1 MHATSED
8 LLQRFLSLHP
18 KLIDLSLERIERLLG
33 ALGHPERKLAPVLH
47 VAGTNGKGS
56 TAAFLRAL
64 LEAQGKRVQVYSS
77 PHLVHFH
84 ERIRLV
90 SGPISE
96 PDLLDILR
104 DCEAAN
110 AGVPITFFEITTV
123 AGLLAFSREEAD
135 FCILEVGLGGRYDA
149 TNVIDKPHACV
160 ITPVAKDHE
169 GFLGHQ
175 LRGIAGE
182 KAGIIK
188 PDVPA
193 FSAKQ
198 TPAAAEVIAE
208 EAAAQGARLY
218 RAGKDWTVRRR
229 KDGFSY
235 RDRYGALS
243 LPYPALFGDHQID
256 NAALAL
262 AALRLSGT
270 NLAEPAI
277 SKGLTQVTW
286 PARLQRLK
294 TGPLVAAAKGR
305 PVWLDG
311 GHNPHA
317 ARALARHFEG
327 ARLHLVLGIMANKKL
342 ETFLKLLAP
351 AISSLAAV
359 PILGQEAY
367 SPGDIVRAAQSLGI
381 AATSCANVES
391 AVEAVRGDVD
401 AIVVAGSLYL
411 AGQVLAETSQ
421 DGARI

>member
-18 KLIDLSLERIERLLG
+18 KLIDLSLERIERLLA

-56 TAAFLRAL
+56 TSAFMRAM

-84 ERIRLV
+84 ERIRLTV
-90 SGPISE
+90 GPISE
-96 PDLLDILR
+96 PALIDILSE
-104 DCEAAN
+104 CEAAN
-110 AGVPITFFEITTV
+110 AGKPITYFEITTV
-123 AGLLAFSREEAD
+123 AGLLAFSREDAD

-149 TNVIDKPHACV
+149 TNVIDKPHASV

-169 GFLGHQ
+169 GFLGHK

-188 PDVPA
+188 PGVPV

-198 TPAAAEVIAE
+198 TPVAAEVIAE

-235 RDRYGALS
+235 RDKHGSVS
-243 LPYPALFGDHQID
+243 LPRPALFGEHQID

-262 AALRLSGT
+262 AALRLSG
-270 NLAEPAI
+270 LALDEPAI
-277 SKGLTQVTW
+277 AKGLMQVTW
-286 PARLQRLK
+286 PARLQQLGK
-294 TGPLVAAAKGR
+294 GPLVTAAKGR

-317 ARALARHFEG
+317 ARALAKHFKS
-327 ARLHLVLGIMANKKL
+327 ARLHLVLGMLANKKL

-351 AISSLAAV
+351 NTISIAAV
-359 PILGQEAY
+359 PI
-367 SPGDIVRAAQSLGI
+367 PGEDCHAPETIVAAAEKLGI
-381 AATSCANVES
+381 SARVCKHAEDAVASVPAQANT
-391 AVEAVRGDVD
+391 
-401 AIVVAGSLYL
+401 ILVAGSLYL
-411 AGQVLAETSQ
+411 AGLVLADNGS
-421 DGARI
+421 